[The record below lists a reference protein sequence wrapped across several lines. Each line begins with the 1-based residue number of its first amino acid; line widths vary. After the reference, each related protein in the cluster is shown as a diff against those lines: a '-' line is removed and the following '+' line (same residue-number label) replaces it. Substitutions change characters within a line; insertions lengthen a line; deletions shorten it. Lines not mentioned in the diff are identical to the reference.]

1 MKYSKRNHLTIIFLF
16 IASIFVQY
24 YFINP
29 IVFSDQMEYFRSA
42 VIFPKFSENPS
53 HWNLRLGLIIPVS
66 ILFRMFGYAEFT
78 YYLIPVLC
86 MAFLITLV
94 FLLGETLF
102 NYRVGLMSAFWM
114 LFMPGIYLESGHLLP
129 DIPATCCMLAGLTLL
144 IINNKSKNKDK
155 PSSSRKIFIL
165 YILSGAFFGWSY
177 LIKEYFLFFFILV
190 PIYFLISKIPIRYL
204 FAFLAGAFLVAFFEL
219 FIGFIIY
226 QNPFIRF
233 DAISPRDIW
242 GHVEKDIG
250 IIVSYLPSILNRN
263 GNNLT
268 FLLALISIIGSI
280 PQILKKNKELLFLL
294 AWVVLIYGF
303 YTGLGLLPV
312 IFNWEKKVLLRP
324 FISRYWIPIF
334 PPLIISGIAIIEMKM
349 LSILK
354 KIKVKIQFSNFI
366 TYCLLFFMI
375 IISGFWGYYQ
385 IKDDENLIRNGND
398 HYLEL
403 RNYLQVNNQPTGGIW
418 VIRDISTEYDH
429 ILRIYT
435 RDFWGK
441 EIWYGKIRHLNN
453 DRDFMHLYEITSG
466 YVIVDREYYHPDY
479 NNPVPDYLETP
490 PEIWDIVFES
500 ENGRIAVYS
509 ANK

>member
-1 MKYSKRNHLTIIFLF
+1 
-16 IASIFVQY
+16 
-24 YFINP
+24 
-29 IVFSDQMEYFRSA
+29 
-42 VIFPKFSENPS
+42 
-53 HWNLRLGLIIPVS
+53 
-66 ILFRMFGYAEFT
+66 
-78 YYLIPVLC
+78 
-86 MAFLITLV
+86 
-94 FLLGETLF
+94 
-102 NYRVGLMSAFWM
+102 
-114 LFMPGIYLESGHLLP
+114 
-129 DIPATCCMLAGLTLL
+129 
-144 IINNKSKNKDK
+144 
-155 PSSSRKIFIL
+155 
-165 YILSGAFFGWSY
+165 
-177 LIKEYFLFFFILV
+177 
-190 PIYFLISKIPIRYL
+190 
-204 FAFLAGAFLVAFFEL
+204 
-219 FIGFIIY
+219 
-226 QNPFIRF
+226 
-233 DAISPRDIW
+233 
-242 GHVEKDIG
+242 
-250 IIVSYLPSILNRN
+250 
-263 GNNLT
+263 
-268 FLLALISIIGSI
+268 
-280 PQILKKNKELLFLL
+280 
-294 AWVVLIYGF
+294 
-303 YTGLGLLPV
+303 
-312 IFNWEKKVLLRP
+312 
-324 FISRYWIPIF
+324 
-334 PPLIISGIAIIEMKM
+334 M

-500 ENGRIAVYS
+500 ENGRIALYS